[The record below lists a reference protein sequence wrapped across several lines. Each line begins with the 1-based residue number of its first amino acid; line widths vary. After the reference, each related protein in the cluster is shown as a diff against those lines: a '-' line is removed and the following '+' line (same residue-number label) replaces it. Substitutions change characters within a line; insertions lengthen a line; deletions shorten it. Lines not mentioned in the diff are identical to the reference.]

1 LPGGTLPDDPQGFA
15 RFYQL
20 IYERELPRHARTDW
34 VQPLYAARAAGKGLV
49 VAAFRGSTKTTTLSI
64 AFTAFRLGQEPHK
77 SVLLIQAGDRAAA
90 STSGQ
95 IADLIERHPGWQA
108 AFPHVEPD
116 RKIGWGARGYEVC
129 NTDLEYE
136 KWRALCAR
144 EKGKDPSLVG
154 LGYRSRAIIGKHPT
168 GMLLLDDIHDEN
180 NTRSARELETVIKIL
195 TGTILPTV
203 TPDTWQVFVG
213 TPWTAND
220 SLAHLKATDRFISA
234 ATPVYVQRPTSAV
247 NNADVAPGTSDGL
260 VPTWPERF
268 PEEEIK
274 KARQLSG
281 EAEFARMYLLDLD
294 AAEGMH
300 LKGEWL
306 HPYPHEKIQP
316 HWPVV
321 MGVDYASTADKQR
334 DNDHD
339 YFAVAIGCAQP
350 SSSGIILID
359 GYRGHL
365 SHAEAQDKLL
375 ELVAFYPNTEIIGI
389 EAVSKG
395 EEFYQSLSS
404 HPHLPIVRMNPGG
417 QGKGPRFQNV
427 MAPLFQRGWARTSD
441 KESPFMQTFRRE
453 WLRWPWGDHDDTLD
467 AVYWMLFA
475 GQSHLPPRSAKSKT
489 PTPFSDLGR
498 K

>member
-95 IADLIERHPGWQA
+95 IADLIERHPGWRG

-321 MGVDYASTADKQR
+321 MGVDYASTADQLQSRQR
-334 DNDHD
+334 D
-339 YFAVAIGCAQP
+339 YFAVAIGRAIPGSGGVVLVDGFRAQF
-350 SSSGIILID
+350 SQGE
-359 GYRGHL
+359 
-365 SHAEAQDKLL
+365 AEQKIKSLF
-375 ELVAFYPNTEIIGI
+375 AFFPTTQAIGV
-389 EAVSKG
+389 EAVGKG
-395 EEFYQSLSS
+395 EEFYHLLMRDWGLPLVAM
-404 HPHLPIVRMNPGG
+404 HPGRQN
-417 QGKGPRFQNV
+417 KGMRFERG
-427 MAPLFQRGWARTSD
+427 MAPLFQGGRAWVADVET
-441 KESPFMQTFRRE
+441 PFLRAFRDE
-453 WLRWPWGDHDDTLD
+453 WLRWPSGEHDDTLD
-467 AVYWMLFA
+467 AVHWMLVA
-475 GQSHLPPRSAKSKT
+475 AQGHLSGGVRREKKENPLTS
-489 PTPFSDLGR
+489 LGR
-498 K
+498 R